1 MLESMEMYQMLLS
14 DLTDEQVLQA
24 VTVYLRKQDSFYWP
38 TPGQLRACIQQP
50 VSTRYEQAWAACMD
64 AASKRLGTPAHP
76 GCNREPVRRYINDDE
91 WVEFP
96 APEYKWEV
104 DEATWRGIQAC
115 GGWQVF
121 KKMDLSHIASQRVA
135 FRGAYEGAVET
146 IHRQLENKT
155 AACIDWYS
163 TNAKDG
169 RLVLFVVPI
178 KRDQAK
184 KFVAQWHRHLQA
196 KFRCSV
202 FTCVLHC
209 RRCHSCRGHDWASS
223 C

>member
-1 MLESMEMYQMLLS
+1 MAVDLETIAKAFASLRACGVRPPSRKDADMLESMEMYQMLLS

-24 VTVYLRKQDSFYWP
+24 VTVYLRKKDSYYWP
-38 TPGQLRACIQQP
+38 TPGQLRSCIQQP

-76 GCNREPVRRYINDDE
+76 GCSREPVRRYINDEE
-91 WVEFP
+91 WVDFP

-146 IHRQLENKT
+146 IHRQLEHKT
-155 AACIDWYS
+155 AAALIGVRPMLKMVD
-163 TNAKDG
+163 
-169 RLVLFVVPI
+169 
-178 KRDQAK
+178 
-184 KFVAQWHRHLQA
+184 
-196 KFRCSV
+196 
-202 FTCVLHC
+202 
-209 RRCHSCRGHDWASS
+209 
-223 C
+223 